1 MIFKPLPSDDP
12 LQRKPVISLAK
23 NKLNWEPKF
32 FLNQGLK
39 EVNIWINKNHKELS
53 EMSWKYLHKD

>member
-1 MIFKPLPSDDP
+1 MFYRMD
-12 LQRKPVISLAK
+12 ISKSK

-39 EVNIWINKNHKELS
+39 EVNIWINNNHKELS
-53 EMSWKYLHKD
+53 DMSWKYLHKD